1 MTTFCASSST
11 TRAASGMSIARIIS
25 IEGNIGSGKSTLLE
39 NLKEKYKDDNK
50 MVFLD
55 EPVKLWNNIK
65 DKNGMTMLE
74 KFYSDQDKYSFSFQM
89 MAYISRLNVLRLAK
103 KEAQNRKN
111 KRSTEKTIVLP
122 FVIFFDCK
130 KAENI

>member
-1 MTTFCASSST
+1 MTTSCASSST
-11 TRAASGMSIARIIS
+11 THASSGMSIARIIS

-89 MAYISRLNVLRLAK
+89 MAYI
-103 KEAQNRKN
+103 
-111 KRSTEKTIVLP
+111 
-122 FVIFFDCK
+122 
-130 KAENI
+130 